1 MVIVK
6 ILQNAQSFK
15 GVRYNTNKVE
25 LDQGELML
33 VKNFEALQAIGLL
46 KPSDYVNYLKAVTKK
61 NHRIISPQ
69 FHAVISAREREK
81 SKQELT
87 ELAQK
92 WLDQMG
98 FGKNPYLLIFHKD
111 TKNNHVHMISSRVDK
126 QGRLV
131 DVCFNYIRAAEILN
145 KLTGHDVMLQ
155 AEKDLALAF
164 SYQFS
169 SRQQFEF
176 IVQSLGYS
184 CSQKEGQL
192 MLYRFGRRRAKVEFA
207 KIDERIAAFEHHPQR
222 QLAIRVVIE
231 THKKTLDPQVY
242 KQKSFFRL
250 PPKQRAFTSTL
261 AAALHQS
268 MGIQFFFHAK
278 PAGELPAD
286 FTIIDHASAR
296 AFRSEEIMTFDELV
310 MPAGPMNLEAN
321 SFLTAQDAASPGTGR
336 QGWTA
341 LDIDIT
347 DDVDDEAVYGKNR
360 QRKSKDRSTE
370 ISR

>member
-1 MVIVK
+1 MIVK
-6 ILQNAQSFK
+6 ILQKAQGFQ

-46 KPSDYVNYLKAVTKK
+46 KPSDYVNYLKAVVKK
-61 NHRIISPQ
+61 NQLIGSPQ
-69 FHAVISAREREK
+69 FHAVISCKHREK
-81 SKQELT
+81 SKEELT

-98 FGKNPYLLIFHKD
+98 YGENPYLLIFHKD
-111 TKNNHVHMISSRVDK
+111 TKNNHVHIVSSRVDK

-131 DVCFNYIRAAEILN
+131 DYGFNYIKATEVLN
-145 KLTGHDVMLQ
+145 KLTGYDDLLE

-164 SYQFS
+164 AYQFS
-169 SRQQFEF
+169 SRQQFEL

-184 CSQKEGQL
+184 CAQREGQL
-192 MLYRFGRRRAKVEFA
+192 LLYRFGRRLTGVEFS

-222 QLAIRVVIE
+222 QLAIRIIIDA
-231 THKKTLDPQVY
+231 HKKMLDPKVY
-242 KQKSFFRL
+242 KQRSFFRL
-250 PPKQRAFTSTL
+250 PSRQRVFTSTL
-261 AAALHQS
+261 AAALHQRQ
-268 MGIQFFFHAK
+268 GIQFFFHAK
-278 PAGELPAD
+278 PGAELPTD

-296 AFRSEEIMTFDELV
+296 AFSSIEIMTFDELV
-310 MPAGPMNLEAN
+310 MPAGPMSVQAN
-321 SFLTAQDAASPGTGR
+321 SFLTAQGAASTGIGQ

-341 LDIDIT
+341 LHIDIT

-360 QRKSKDRSTE
+360 QRKSKDKSKE
-370 ISR
+370 ITR